1 LCEAKRDSG
10 VVSAEPAKSKPIP
23 IIGGTGALGWGLA
36 MRWARAGQPVVIGS
50 RDASRAAEAADRVRA
65 VAPDAEVEGLEN
77 ADAAARGPV
86 VFLTVPFRAQS
97 ENLTNLQRALEPG
110 QLLVDCTVPLAAAVS
125 GKATRSLGV
134 WQGSA
139 AQQAQEMAPEGV
151 TVIAALH
158 TVSAPV
164 LGDPDA
170 ELGEDVLVCG
180 DRKADKARV
189 AGLVEAIPGLRA
201 VNAGA
206 LEMARIVEQLTPL
219 LISVNTRYKTH
230 AGIRLTGLPEG
241 DHWA

>member
-1 LCEAKRDSG
+1 
-10 VVSAEPAKSKPIP
+10 VSEPIP

-50 RDASRAAEAADRVRA
+50 RSADRAAEAAARVLEA
-65 VAPDAEVEGLEN
+65 APDAEVEGLEN
-77 ADAAARGPV
+77 ADAAKRGPI

-97 ENLTNLQRALEPG
+97 ENLNNLRQALEPG
-110 QLLVDCTVPLAAAVS
+110 QILVDCTVPLAAAVS

-151 TVIAALH
+151 TVVAALH
-158 TVSAPV
+158 TVSAPR
-164 LGDPDA
+164 LAHPDE
-170 ELGEDVLVCG
+170 ELGEDVLICG

-189 AGLVEAIPGLRA
+189 AALVGAIPGLRA

-206 LEMARIVEQLTPL
+206 LEMARIVEQLTPM
-219 LISVNTRYKTH
+219 LISVNTRYRTH
-230 AGIRLTGLPEG
+230 AGIRLTGLPDA